1 MLKNNSLIY
10 FPLFNRVAHEIKYN
24 HKQKIFGVQQLLI
37 YAEN

>member
-24 HKQKIFGVQQLLI
+24 HKQKIF
-37 YAEN
+37 